1 MEYLRGWRAL
11 RKDPQWI
18 TKVLIGTLF
27 SLIPVV
33 GPIVVTGWLSLALR
47 RAVSGQDAPLP
58 RLDFDFEYLKNLV
71 MAGFKGFLAQLL
83 WSLPLVVV
91 FMGAYAGCIVSAVV
105 VAGASRSS
113 GNDPGLAMLIVAL
126 VFCVVMPILII
137 GASLP
142 LNIARMRA
150 EITDDLGAA
159 RIKEVFGMTRL
170 MMKELIVG
178 QLVLMCI
185 GFGVLLP
192 FGLITLTL
200 GLYPAAIVMQVI
212 ATYWLAEVYRR
223 YLEKGGEPLPVG
235 PLEVPGTVPAPQAPP
250 PQL

>member
-27 SLIPVV
+27 NLIPVV
-33 GPIVVTGWLSLALR
+33 GPIVLTGWLSLALR

-83 WSLPLVVV
+83 WSLPLVVLIV
-91 FMGAYAGCIVSAVV
+91 FAYVGCIVSAVV
-105 VAGASRSS
+105 VAGASQSS
-113 GNDPGLAMLIVAL
+113 GEDPGIGMSIVAL
-126 VFCVVMPILII
+126 VFLVVMPILII
-137 GASLP
+137 ALSLP
-142 LNIARMRA
+142 LNIARLRA
-150 EITDDLGAA
+150 ELTDDLGVAM
-159 RIKEVFGMTRL
+159 RIKDVFAMTRM

-178 QLVLMCI
+178 QFVLMCI
-185 GFGVLLP
+185 GIGVLLP
-192 FGLITLTL
+192 FGLITLSL

-212 ATYWLAEVYRR
+212 ATYWLAEVYKR
-223 YLEKGGEPLPVG
+223 YLEKGGEPLSVG
-235 PLEVPGTVPAPQAPP
+235 PLDVPGTVQTPTPPAQF
-250 PQL
+250 